1 MITVIDYGR
10 GNLRSVQK
18 GFESQGVEVRLTNS
32 PGEVTA
38 ASGLVLPGVGSFGDC
53 INNLEKQ
60 NLTGPISD
68 FIKSGKPFLGICLG
82 LQVLF
87 ESSEE
92 SPDAEGLGIVKGKVV
107 KFPIRKREGLKVP
120 QMGWNRV
127 HTTME
132 TEIFRDIPQ
141 DSWFYFVHSYYVAP
155 EENGIGVMK
164 ADYGMEFTAGIVKE
178 NIAAFQFH
186 PEKSSDLG
194 LRILKNFAG
203 LCS

>member
-18 GFESQGVEVRLTNS
+18 GFESQGVEVHLTNS
-32 PGEVTA
+32 PDEVMG

-53 INNLEKQ
+53 INNLVKQ
-60 NLTGPISD
+60 ELTEPIREY
-68 FIKSGKPFLGICLG
+68 IKSGKPFLGICLG

-92 SPDAEGLGIVKGKVV
+92 SPETEGLGIVKGKVV
-107 KFPIRKREGLKVP
+107 KFPFRKKEGLKVP

-127 HTTME
+127 HATGE
-132 TEIFRDIPQ
+132 TEIFRGIPQ
-141 DSWFYFVHSYYVAP
+141 DSWFYFVHSYYVSP
-155 EENGIGVMK
+155 EENEIGMMK
-164 ADYGMEFTAGIVKE
+164 SDYGMEFTAGIVKN
-178 NIAAFQFH
+178 NISAFQFH